1 LAFSFWLPPSQV
13 VRAASPGQANGK
25 AANSSAATV
34 ENYCLD
40 CHSNEA
46 HRGGLSLES
55 FDLDHPWKDSATA
68 ERIIRKLR
76 AGMMPPPGVRRPS
89 PAELDAL
96 VESIEKRVDA
106 VALAHPY
113 ASCTPLHRLN
123 RLEYANSIKALLD
136 LDVDVESLLPPDDL
150 SHGFNN
156 MADVLTVSPSLLEAY
171 ISAASKISREA
182 VGDQRAASL
191 TDTYLIPRVVSQTRH
206 MDRTPFGTRGGVA
219 LEHIF
224 PADGD
229 YVFKVAFYTHQM
241 GYLFGQTQAKGQQLE
256 IAINGERVT
265 LIDVNSKFKDTDD
278 VRTSLFIYEPVR
290 RSFPLLLSKSLTDQ
304 FRMK

>member
-1 LAFSFWLPPSQV
+1 
-13 VRAASPGQANGK
+13 
-25 AANSSAATV
+25 
-34 ENYCLD
+34 
-40 CHSNEA
+40 
-46 HRGGLSLES
+46 
-55 FDLDHPWKDSATA
+55 
-68 ERIIRKLR
+68 
-76 AGMMPPPGVRRPS
+76 
-89 PAELDAL
+89 
-96 VESIEKRVDA
+96 
-106 VALAHPY
+106 
-113 ASCTPLHRLN
+113 
-123 RLEYANSIKALLD
+123 
-136 LDVDVESLLPPDDL
+136 
-150 SHGFNN
+150 
-156 MADVLTVSPSLLEAY
+156 MADVLTVSTSLLEAY